1 MHTSLPRWITAVA
14 TVVASCSAMAGT
26 VTVLTSFP
34 KELTDVYK
42 KRFEEKHPGIK
53 LEMLSKNTTAAIT
66 FIREQ
71 AAGQRPDVMWASAPD
86 AFEVLKRDRLL
97 DRAPEVRNSF
107 VPQKIGSYPIN
118 DPDDAYFGQA
128 LSGYGIMTNSRYMQA
143 NRLPPPKEW
152 ADLVRPVYHGHV
164 AMSSPSRSGTTHLTV
179 ETILQGEGWEK
190 GWSQLLQIA
199 GNCAA
204 VTDRSFGVPEGVNNG
219 QFGIGLVID
228 FFGLAG
234 KYAGFPV
241 DFVYPTVTA
250 VVPASIGLVAGGKN
264 PAEARKFVAYT
275 LSLEGQELLFDP
287 AVSRLPVLPYT
298 VAGLKVPGDYPN
310 IYSVARKAR
319 VQFNSRV
326 SEERRQLVST
336 LFDQMI
342 TLRLKELQAATKA
355 IHEAERKLAGRANP
369 KAAELLQ
376 QARSYAFSPLV
387 DERNVAQGQMPEL
400 FRKDK
405 KDAAAARQTSSLEEL
420 WATRA
425 KTHYARAEA
434 LAREAAA
441 LVR

>member
-355 IHEAERKLAGRANP
+355 IHEAEALLAKKPN
-369 KAAELLQ
+369 
-376 QARSYAFSPLV
+376 
-387 DERNVAQGQMPEL
+387 AQ
-400 FRKDK
+400 
-405 KDAAAARQTSSLEEL
+405 
-420 WATRA
+420 
-425 KTHYARAEA
+425 
-434 LAREAAA
+434 AAA
-441 LVR
+441 LVRQARDLAFSPVVGQRMAGDKDFLALFTANKKDAAVNKQLTGLEDRWNAAARENYARAKALAEQATGLAK